1 MKRLEAPSGLAAAPG
16 PFTKAA
22 MAVGGLV
29 VVAAGLVLSVAV
41 AAVLVVAGAAA
52 FGWLAWKTRA
62 LRRAVREQ
70 VAAQGAAGAGAMR
83 APGRVIEGE
92 AISVPDERG

>member
-16 PFTKAA
+16 PFTRAA
-22 MAVGGLV
+22 LAVGGLV
-29 VVAAGLVLSVAV
+29 VVAAGLVVSMAV

-70 VAAQGAAGAGAMR
+70 VAAQGGAGVAPLR
-83 APGRVIEGE
+83 TPGRVIEGE
-92 AISVPDERG
+92 AVSVPDERG